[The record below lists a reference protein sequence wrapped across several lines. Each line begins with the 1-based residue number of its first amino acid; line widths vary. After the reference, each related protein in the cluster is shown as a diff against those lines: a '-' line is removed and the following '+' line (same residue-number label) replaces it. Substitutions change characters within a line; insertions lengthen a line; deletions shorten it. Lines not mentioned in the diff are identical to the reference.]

1 LKGLKLEEGL
11 KLEANRAV
19 MDEGI
24 QDEENDDMDEVN
36 EIPFEIPDSS
46 WRKASKELR
55 LSLSVTVQEVERR
68 G

>member
-24 QDEENDDMDEVN
+24 QDEENDDMDEVTN
-36 EIPFEIPDSS
+36 FPLRSQIRVSARRARSS
-46 WRKASKELR
+46 
-55 LSLSVTVQEVERR
+55 

>member
-1 LKGLKLEEGL
+1 
-11 KLEANRAV
+11 